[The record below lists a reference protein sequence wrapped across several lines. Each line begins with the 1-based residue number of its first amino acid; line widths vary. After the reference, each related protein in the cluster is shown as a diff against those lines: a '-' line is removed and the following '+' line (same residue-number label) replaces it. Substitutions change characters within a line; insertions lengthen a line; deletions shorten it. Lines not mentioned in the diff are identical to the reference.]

1 MLEHACTQLL
11 NRTTKPILSMNTT
24 QIEKFDGRK
33 SPMFAF
39 LQKQGVDF
47 SQKEHVAYV
56 LKSEGFMPL
65 TVETW
70 MEGDFL
76 KVSVCHYGEQNGDAM
91 RDPEMVFLLAYGNE
105 YPVYFRND
113 YVGVENTYAKIED
126 GKLFL
131 NKRGI
136 ADLKSFSKTWASNL
150 KAQGHK
156 MDLTNHNE
164 VMN

>member
-1 MLEHACTQLL
+1 
-11 NRTTKPILSMNTT
+11 MNTT

-47 SQKEHVAYV
+47 TATEHLAYV

-76 KVSVCHYGEQNGDAM
+76 NVSVCHYGEQNGDAM
-91 RDPEMVFLLAYGNE
+91 RYPEMVFLLAYGQE
-105 YPVYFRND
+105 VPVYFRND
-113 YVGVENTYAKIED
+113 YVGIEQIFSKIED

-131 NKRGI
+131 KKRGVQ
-136 ADLKSFSKTWASNL
+136 DLKSFSKTWASNL
-150 KAQGHK
+150 KAQGHN
-156 MDLTNHNE
+156 MDVTNHDE

>member
-1 MLEHACTQLL
+1 
-11 NRTTKPILSMNTT
+11 MNTT

-47 SQKEHVAYV
+47 TATEHLAYV

-76 KVSVCHYGEQNGDAM
+76 NVSVCHYGEQNGDLMA
-91 RDPEMVFLLAYGNE
+91 DPEMVFLLAYGQE
-105 YPVYFRND
+105 VPVYFKND
-113 YVGVENTYAKIED
+113 YVGTEQVYSKIEN

-131 NKRGI
+131 KKRGV

-150 KAQGHK
+150 KAQGHN
-156 MDLTNHNE
+156 MDVTNHDE

>member
-1 MLEHACTQLL
+1 
-11 NRTTKPILSMNTT
+11 MNTT
-24 QIEKFDGRK
+24 TQTQKFDGRK

-47 SQKEHVAYV
+47 TATEHLAYV
-56 LKSEGFMPL
+56 LKSEGWMPL

-70 MEGDFL
+70 MESGFL
-76 KVSVCHYGEQNGDAM
+76 NVSVCHYGEQNGDLMA
-91 RDPEMVFLLAYGNE
+91 DPEMVFLLAYGQE
-105 YPVYFRND
+105 VPVYFKND
-113 YVGVENTYAKIED
+113 YVGTEQVFSKVED

-131 NKRGI
+131 KKRGV

-150 KAQGHK
+150 KAQGHN
-156 MDLTNHNE
+156 MDVTNHNE